1 MNSISYN
8 ELPEEVKLL
17 IGDFDECKSN
27 SYTEEDVS
35 YYLSSIEFRRW
46 MNEKEQK
53 QKTYIKEKKTK
64 MAENKRM
71 YGREK
76 CGFCFSAGT
85 SSRLYLS
92 HVNVKNC
99 PTLAKAMCSKC
110 GDKGHTRKHCRS
122 EVDKHIRLPYKYNR
136 RPQND
141 EDDDFTYNEG
151 DSENWS
157 DSDSEKERVEEK
169 KEDIVPVT
177 VVPITVVPLSLKKTW
192 ASIVKKSV

>member
-1 MNSISYN
+1 MNSLSYN

-17 IGDFDECKSN
+17 IGDSDECKSN

-53 QKTYIKEKKTK
+53 HNIYIKEKKTK

-92 HVNVKNC
+92 HVNVKKC
-99 PTLAKAMCSKC
+99 PTLAKAMC
-110 GDKGHTRKHCRS
+110 RARS
-122 EVDKHIRLPYKYNR
+122 Y
-136 RPQND
+136 
-141 EDDDFTYNEG
+141 
-151 DSENWS
+151 
-157 DSDSEKERVEEK
+157 
-169 KEDIVPVT
+169 
-177 VVPITVVPLSLKKTW
+177 
-192 ASIVKKSV
+192 